1 MAIWRGIYYFNDNG
15 VNVAEMLFSVWQIWN
30 FLNQI
35 WFIKVCGYAETTD
48 VGGVLKVYFPF
59 IPVAADYEV
68 LETDYES
75 YACVYSCAADVLV
88 AHTEIGYILT
98 REQEYNQELVSTIKC
113 WKVIPITPKH

>member
-1 MAIWRGIYYFNDNG
+1 
-15 VNVAEMLFSVWQIWN
+15 MLNRLFT
-30 FLNQI
+30 
-35 WFIKVCGYAETTD
+35 KVCGYATTTD

-75 YACVYSCAADVLV
+75 YACVYSCAADILGI

-113 WKVIPITPKH
+113 WKLIPIV

>member
-1 MAIWRGIYYFNDNG
+1 MFNR
-15 VNVAEMLFSVWQIWN
+15 LFT
-30 FLNQI
+30 
-35 WFIKVCGYAETTD
+35 KVCGYATTTD

-75 YACVYSCAADVLV
+75 YACVYSCAADILGI

-98 REQEYNQELVSTIKC
+98 REQEYNQELVSAIKCLKINPIIPKNYINLTIKISNVMFLFNC
-113 WKVIPITPKH
+113 RLTNV

>member
-1 MAIWRGIYYFNDNG
+1 MCQNK
-15 VNVAEMLFSVWQIWN
+15 E
-30 FLNQI
+30 
-35 WFIKVCGYAETTD
+35 IKKLYTNSFHWLSLQVCGYAETTD

-98 REQEYNQELVSTIKC
+98 INLFWNMSKFQ
-113 WKVIPITPKH
+113 

>member
-1 MAIWRGIYYFNDNG
+1 MYTNSFHW
-15 VNVAEMLFSVWQIWN
+15 LSLQ
-30 FLNQI
+30 
-35 WFIKVCGYAETTD
+35 VCGYAETTD

-98 REQEYNQELVSTIKC
+98 REQEYNQELVS
-113 WKVIPITPKH
+113 ITKIIYYGSMNDIISCILIFL